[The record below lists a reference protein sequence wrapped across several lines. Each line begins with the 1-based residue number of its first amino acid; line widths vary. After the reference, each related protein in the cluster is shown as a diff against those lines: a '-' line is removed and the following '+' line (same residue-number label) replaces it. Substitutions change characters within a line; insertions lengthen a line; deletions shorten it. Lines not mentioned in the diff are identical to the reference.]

1 MKLLKWPIIYLLLE
15 VLLLSIITVLFK
27 DNILLINFLLAIFT
41 AIIFIPLLIK
51 NYKKQNIKNYK
62 LNIKKIILLILMG
75 ILLSVFYNTFMFYLN
90 KYLFHTNLFDKNN
103 KILITLLSTGIIGPI
118 IEELMF
124 RGIVYNEAK
133 NKYNNKKAII
143 ITTIIFAILHVN
155 FMQIIYA
162 FIMGLIFIKVYE
174 ESKNI
179 KAPIILH
186 MASNITTTL
195 YLILLTKDNLI
206 INFIFLIISF
216 IMLIVINFTKK
227 RNMI

>member
-124 RGIVYNEAK
+124 RGIIYNEAK

-143 ITTIIFAILHVN
+143 ITTIIFALLHVN

>member
-206 INFIFLIISF
+206 INLIFLIISF